1 MKTKRLGDLLVETEY
16 ITKAQLQHALQIQ
29 KTTGAKLGEIL
40 IQENLVTERQII
52 EVLEFQMGI
61 PHMDL
66 NKIFIDPK
74 IPHMISEN
82 LARKHGLIPIKK
94 ERNTLT
100 VAMVDPLNIFAI
112 DDIEL
117 STSLK
122 VKPIIATKSDILSAI
137 EQYYEAENAEKA
149 LEELKQNYQAELT
162 DIDEETLQE
171 INNAPV
177 VKLINSLLKQAV
189 MIKASDIHIEP
200 FENIVRV
207 RMRVDGDLQE
217 TMQLSKSVHSAVITR
232 IKIMG
237 KMNIAEKRLPQ
248 DGRVEMK
255 VEGKEVD
262 LRLSVLPTVHGE
274 KMVIRLL
281 DRSSFLLSKS
291 QLGFLDENLEKFN
304 RILQVPNGIV
314 LVTGPTGSGKSTT
327 LYASLYELN
336 QIKKNIITVEDP
348 VEYQLAG
355 INQVQVNNKAGLTF
369 ATSLRSIL
377 RQDPDII
384 MIGEMRDTET
394 AQIAVRAAITGHL
407 VLSTIHTN
415 DTASTI
421 TRLIDMGLEPYLV
434 SSSVSG
440 IVAQRLVKKIC
451 THCKT
456 EWMLEEKEKKQ
467 LGLNPS
473 EPVVLF
479 RGRGCNVC
487 NQTGYKGRIAIHE
500 VMEMTK
506 EIRHLVDSKSSIE
519 KIREKA
525 IEQGMIP
532 LQENC
537 KQLVFQGITTIEE
550 MTRVTWDFE

>member
-40 IQENLVTERQII
+40 IQENMVTERQII

-162 DIDEETLQE
+162 DIDEQTLQE

-248 DGRVEMK
+248 DGRVEMR

-291 QLGFLDENLEKFN
+291 QLGFLDKNLEKFN

-506 EIRHLVDSKSSIE
+506 EINYLIDNKSSVE

-525 IEQGMIP
+525 MEQGMIT

-537 KQLVFQGITTIEE
+537 KQLVLNGITTIEE
-550 MTRVTWDFE
+550 MKRVTWEFE

>member
-1 MKTKRLGDLLVETEY
+1 MKTKRLGDLLVETGY
-16 ITKAQLQHALQIQ
+16 ITEAQLQYVLQIQ
-29 KTTGAKLGEIL
+29 KNTGEKLGEIL
-40 IQENLVTERQII
+40 IQENMITERQMI
-52 EVLEFQMGI
+52 EALEFQMGI

-74 IPHMISEN
+74 IPHIISEN
-82 LARKHGLIPIKK
+82 LARKYGVIPVKK
-94 ERNTLT
+94 EQNILT
-100 VAMVDPLNIFAI
+100 VAMIDPLNIFAI
-112 DDIEL
+112 DDMEL
-117 STSLK
+117 STGFQ
-122 VKPIIATKSDILSAI
+122 VKPIIATKSDVLNAI
-137 EQYYEAENAEKA
+137 QQYYETENAEKA

-162 DIDEETLQE
+162 DIDEEILQE

-189 MIKASDIHIEP
+189 MLKASDIHIEP
-200 FENIVRV
+200 FESIVRV

-217 TMQLSKSVHSAVITR
+217 IMQLSKSVHSAVITR

-248 DGRVEMK
+248 DGRVEIK
-255 VEGKEVD
+255 VEGKEID

-281 DRSSFLLSKS
+281 DRSSFLLTKS
-291 QLGFLDENLEKFN
+291 QLGFLNENLQKFN

-327 LYASLYELN
+327 LYSALYELN
-336 QIKKNIITVEDP
+336 QINKNIITVEDP

-369 ATSLRSIL
+369 ASSLRAIL

-384 MIGEMRDTET
+384 MIGEMRDAET

-421 TRLIDMGLEPYLV
+421 TRLMDMGLEPYLV

-440 IVAQRLVKKIC
+440 IVAQRLVKRVC
-451 THCKT
+451 ENCKT
-456 EWMLEEKEKKQ
+456 EYIPEEKEKNL
-467 LGLNPS
+467 LGLNQDQ
-473 EPVVLF
+473 VITLV
-479 RGRGCNVC
+479 RGKGCSIC
-487 NQTGYKGRIAIHE
+487 NKTGYKGRIAIHE

-506 EIRHLVDSKSSIE
+506 EINYLIDNKSSVE

-525 IEQGMIP
+525 MEQGMIT

-537 KQLVFQGITTIEE
+537 KQLVLNGITTIEE
-550 MTRVTWDFE
+550 MKRVTWEFE

>member
-40 IQENLVTERQII
+40 IQENMVTERQII

-162 DIDEETLQE
+162 DIDEQTLQE

-248 DGRVEMK
+248 DGRVEMR

-291 QLGFLDENLEKFN
+291 QLGFLDKNLEKFN

>member
-1 MKTKRLGDLLVETEY
+1 
-16 ITKAQLQHALQIQ
+16 
-29 KTTGAKLGEIL
+29 
-40 IQENLVTERQII
+40 
-52 EVLEFQMGI
+52 
-61 PHMDL
+61 
-66 NKIFIDPK
+66 
-74 IPHMISEN
+74 
-82 LARKHGLIPIKK
+82 
-94 ERNTLT
+94 
-100 VAMVDPLNIFAI
+100 
-112 DDIEL
+112 
-117 STSLK
+117 
-122 VKPIIATKSDILSAI
+122 
-137 EQYYEAENAEKA
+137 
-149 LEELKQNYQAELT
+149 
-162 DIDEETLQE
+162 
-171 INNAPV
+171 
-177 VKLINSLLKQAV
+177 
-189 MIKASDIHIEP
+189 
-200 FENIVRV
+200 

-248 DGRVEMK
+248 DGRVEMR

-291 QLGFLDENLEKFN
+291 QLGFLDKNLEKFN